1 MSRVRLLILT
11 GLFMG
16 LAGFLLGV
24 GFLFQVNVPVEA
36 FLARQGTSQT
46 LINAAMIGIIILWAL
61 TTAWITRWFFRKIL
75 CREKPPLLVIYLI
88 LGILVL
94 LATVVFYFLLTT
106 GSPLIA
112 RLQGSVSE
120 PAEHFTFGPY
130 PDKPRLQELKAEGY
144 EGVISLLS
152 PMIPFEKIL
161 LEEEIEHGKQIGIT
175 IHSLPMLPWVS
186 ENQESIQRAMELA
199 ESSDKRYYVHCY
211 LGKHRADLIKRV
223 LMGQETEN
231 EETQEY
237 IYKTRL
243 ERGRLCFYQDSR
255 IIIGPYPTDEE
266 WFHLIQRGQFLE
278 IIADLDPDN
287 PGDLIWIIREQKNC
301 QEMGLKYTVMPV
313 RKQGNE
319 YQGLSELAN
328 YIADSQHKV
337 YVHGF
342 LITEKNHLLDG
353 FLRGGDFEHMGKPY
367 PECLQGG
374 EVFRV
379 SYNLFLGPR
388 PVAEEQDL
396 LKKAGITHI
405 EELDLKE
412 NISPAGAATTIQTL
426 PPTRGVYFFYGFPS
440 PDYCSQVASILYN
453 RYYGLNLDNIPPS
466 IGGHAVDR
474 ITERLL
480 VGRQPTA
487 AELRTLAEKGV
498 RTVVQLEETELPSDK
513 NLDLIKQTVEA
524 EGMRFELLYRTEDYL
539 NHIAKEVQRDDNP
552 CYIVAAPFIQNAVVI
567 DLKSYRL

>member
-1 MSRVRLLILT
+1 MPRARLLLLT
-11 GLFMG
+11 GLFMS

-24 GFLFQVNVPVEA
+24 GFLFQVNVPLEA
-36 FLARQGTSQT
+36 FLAQQGTSQT

-61 TTAWITRWFFRKIL
+61 TTAWVTRWFFRKIL
-75 CREKPPLLVIYLI
+75 NREKPPLLVIYLI
-88 LGILVL
+88 LGILLL
-94 LATVVFYFLLTT
+94 LAAVVFYFLLTT
-106 GSPLIA
+106 GSPVIA
-112 RLQGSVSE
+112 RLQGTVSE
-120 PAEHFTFGPY
+120 PAERFTFGPY

-144 EGVISLLS
+144 DGVISLLS

-161 LEEEIEHGKQIGIT
+161 LEEEMKHGKEIGIAV
-175 IHSLPMLPWVS
+175 HSLPMLPWVS
-186 ENQESIQRAMELA
+186 ENQESIQQAMELA

-223 LMGQETEN
+223 LMGQEAES
-231 EETQEY
+231 EETQVC

-243 ERGRLCFYQDSR
+243 ERGRLYFYQDSR

-266 WFHLIQRGQFLE
+266 WFHLIQRGQFQE
-278 IIADLDPDN
+278 IVADLDPDN
-287 PGDLIWIIREQKNC
+287 PGDLTWIKREEKNC
-301 QEMGLKYTVMPV
+301 KEMGLKYTVMPV
-313 RKQGNE
+313 WKQGNE

-353 FLRGGDFEHMGKPY
+353 FLRGGDLEHMGKPY
-367 PECLQGG
+367 PEHLQGG

-388 PVAEEQDL
+388 PVAGEQNL

-405 EELDLKE
+405 EELNLKE
-412 NISPAGAATTIQTL
+412 NMSPAGAASIIQALPTTG
-426 PPTRGVYFFYGFPS
+426 GVYFFYGFPS

-453 RYYGLNLDNIPPS
+453 RYYGLNRDNIPPS
-466 IGGHAVDR
+466 IGGHKVDI

-480 VGRQPTA
+480 VGRQPTG
-487 AELRTLAEKGV
+487 AELRILAEKGI
-498 RTVVQLEETELPSDK
+498 RTMVQLEEPELSSDK
-513 NLDLIKQTVEA
+513 NLDLIRQAVES
-524 EGMRFELLYRTEDYL
+524 EGMCFELIYRSEDYL
-539 NHIAKEVQRDDNP
+539 NRIAKEVQRDDNP

-567 DLKSYRL
+567 DLKSCQL

>member
-367 PECLQGG
+367 PDRLQRG

-388 PVAEEQDL
+388 PVAGEQDL

-412 NISPAGAATTIQTL
+412 NMSPAGAATYIQTL

-524 EGMRFELLYRTEDYL
+524 EGMRFELLYRTEDGLVCDRYDSP
-539 NHIAKEVQRDDNP
+539 IG
-552 CYIVAAPFIQNAVVI
+552 
-567 DLKSYRL
+567 KSGPLERQ